1 MKNYLQTNWDFNSD
15 ALIDVFDETPLW
27 SAPFGLKLLEGINY
41 KKGIKALDI
50 GFGAGFPLTELAMR
64 LGNSSK
70 VYGIDPWE
78 AAIRRAEKK
87 IKIFDISNIEIIHGD
102 IENIPLE
109 SNSIDLVVSNNG
121 LNNVED
127 LTQSLTECARISKPG
142 AQFIQTINLN
152 KTMTEFYSALADVLK
167 ELGLTNSIELI
178 SEHIYKKRK
187 PLDEYLK
194 MIEKAG
200 FTVESVIH
208 DQFDYR
214 FADGTS
220 MFNHFFIRLAFLDSW
235 KELVPPEQH
244 EQVFAQVEEALNK
257 KAEQEGVLKLS
268 VPFVVIDSRRNQ
280 LK

>member
-1 MKNYLQTNWDFNSD
+1 MTSYLKTNWNFNSD
-15 ALIDVFDETPLW
+15 ALIEVFDETPLW
-27 SAPFGLKLLEGINY
+27 SAPFGLKLLEGIHY

-64 LGNSSK
+64 LGSTSK

-87 IKIFDISNIEIIHGD
+87 IKIFGISNIEIIHGD

-121 LNNVED
+121 LNNVKD
-127 LTQSLTECARISKPG
+127 LEQSLTECARIAKSG

-152 KTMTEFYSALADVLK
+152 ETMMEFYSALTDILK
-167 ELGLTNSIELI
+167 QIGLTDSIGLI

-194 MIEKAG
+194 MIENAG
-200 FTVESVIH
+200 FTVESVTH

-214 FADGTS
+214 FTDGTS
-220 MFNHFFIRLAFLDSW
+220 MFNHFFIRLAFIDSW
-235 KELVPPEQH
+235 KKLIPAEQH
-244 EQVFAQVEEALNK
+244 QQVFTQVEALLNK

-268 VPFVVIDSRRNQ
+268 VPFVVIDSKRS
-280 LK
+280 